1 MLKKIK
7 DLLKNKQWKKVCRKH
22 EECAKCQAGFP
33 DGDYF
38 GCKFDYAD
46 KYGDDEVEIDEDVK
60 N

>member
-22 EECAKCQAGFP
+22 EECTKCQAGFP

-46 KYGDDEVEIDEDVK
+46 KYGDDEVEVDE
-60 N
+60 